1 MHLWQD
7 WIGLLQDIL
16 HVMAVNWGLGT
27 GLAVIVLTTGVRAS
41 LIPLT
46 WSLAYRAALRQAK
59 LAKLAPALKLIR
71 EQHATDRHAQMQKT
85 LELHRQHGL
94 SMADGKGLLGAL
106 LQMPVIYGLYKALS
120 SGVGATAFLWI
131 RNLARPDRIL
141 AVLAAIS
148 TAAAMA
154 AAPHMSEQARLMI
167 ILVPAILCFV
177 AALHFSSGV
186 ALYWITTN
194 LFSAAQALALRHTLR
209 RAGTA

>member
-7 WIGLLQDIL
+7 WIAVLQDIL

-41 LIPLT
+41 LLPLT
-46 WSLAYRAALRQAK
+46 WLLAYRAALRKAK
-59 LAKLAPALKLIR
+59 LTQLAPALKLIR
-71 EQHATDRHAQMQKT
+71 ERYATDRQAQMRET
-85 LELHRQHGL
+85 LALHRQHGL

-106 LQMPVIYGLYKALS
+106 LQMPVIYGLYVALRNA
-120 SGVGATAFLWI
+120 VGTTAFLWI

-141 AVLAAIS
+141 AIMAALS
-148 TAAAMA
+148 SAAAMA
-154 AAPHMSEQARLMI
+154 VAPHMSEQARFLL
-167 ILVPAILCFV
+167 ILLPAILCFI

-194 LFSAAQALALRHTLR
+194 LFSAAQTLALRHSMR
-209 RAGTA
+209 RAGIA